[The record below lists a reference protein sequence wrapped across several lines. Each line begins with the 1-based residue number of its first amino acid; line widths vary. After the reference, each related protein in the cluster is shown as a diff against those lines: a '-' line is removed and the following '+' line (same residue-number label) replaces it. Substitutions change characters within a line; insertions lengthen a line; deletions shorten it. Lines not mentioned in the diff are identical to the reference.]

1 MNIFLI
7 LWKEVVGKNIR
18 NLKSMLV
25 NSRLRWLRYYGFG
38 FLGCIL
44 ITFLASIPV
53 SGMIFFPA
61 LDGPDHWA
69 MVQVIIET
77 IKGQNPGWEL
87 VFIPAYKLFYLI
99 NAPLF
104 FFSGLVGFTPK
115 AFPSLSISLL
125 QFIFS
130 VLVGLKLIHALD
142 LYSEKRKALSYI
154 LGISLSLFLTLFA
167 SLSLYS
173 GAFYWGFIPFLFSV
187 PFAVVTI
194 MVFEECIIVL
204 NKSNLFLLFCLLF
217 LSYTA
222 HPYSLIFLTIWVL
235 IRMLVFYILEFA
247 KGSKITL
254 ISFKPFA
261 SFFTIVLILATLHHI
276 SLPKVAGIDFYK
288 LAKALLDPFHP
299 PHVVYGYLEAMFL
312 RAYGFTPGT
321 AFKPEFYS
329 LTGLILILGS
339 LLLNFCFGGWR
350 NRNFQTCITAI
361 LFLIVI
367 ASFVD
372 DIIPSHY
379 PFGVYF
385 RDRLI
390 TIVFPIVFTLV
401 GYSLISN
408 REIIR
413 KWIIVVPILI
423 IVGFGSL
430 YHIRTLSL
438 DFSRFD
444 MISRE
449 IYREMMSRPNM
460 THMEIDDI
468 YHRNGFRYWVG
479 YHFSKYACIHEGICR
494 DKLFHET
501 YPDFGIFPLKPKK
514 EIR

>member
-1 MNIFLI
+1 MKKL
-7 LWKEVVGKNIR
+7 LVG
-18 NLKSMLV
+18 
-25 NSRLRWLRYYGFG
+25 SRLSWVKYYGIG
-38 FLGCIL
+38 FLGCVL
-44 ITFLASIPV
+44 ITFLAYIPA
-53 SGMIFFPA
+53 SGKIFLPS
-61 LDGPDHWA
+61 LDGPNHWA
-69 MVQVIIET
+69 MVKAVIET
-77 IKGQNPGWEL
+77 VQGKNPGWEL
-87 VFIPAYKLFYLI
+87 VFIPAYKFFYFI

-104 FFSGLVGFTPK
+104 FLSELIGFTPK
-115 AFPSLSISLL
+115 ALPSLSIFLL

-130 VLVGLKLIHALD
+130 VLVGLKLIHALKK
-142 LYSEKRKALSYI
+142 YVYEGGALTYI

-173 GAFYWGFIPFLFSV
+173 GAFYWGFIGFLFSV

-222 HPYSLIFLTIWVL
+222 HPFSLFFLTVWVL
-235 IRMLVFYILEFA
+235 IRMIVFYILEFA
-247 KGSKITL
+247 KGSRVTF
-254 ISFKPFA
+254 ISLKPFA
-261 SFFTIVLILATLHHI
+261 SFFAIVLILSILHHI
-276 SLPKVAGIDFYK
+276 SLPKIVGLDFYK

-299 PHVVYGYLEAMFL
+299 AHEVYKYLEAIFL

-321 AFKPEFYS
+321 AFQPEVYS
-329 LTGLILILGS
+329 LTGLVLILGS
-339 LLLNFCFGGWR
+339 LLLNLFFGGWR

-372 DIIPSHY
+372 DILPPHY
-379 PFGVYF
+379 PIGVYY

-390 TIVFPIVFTLV
+390 SIVFPIAFTLA

-408 REIIR
+408 RGIMK
-413 KWIIVVPILI
+413 KWIVVAPILI
-423 IVGFGSL
+423 VVGFGAI

-438 DFSRFD
+438 NFSRFD

-460 THMEIDDI
+460 AGTEIDNI
-468 YHRNGFRYWVG
+468 YHRSGFRYWFG

-501 YPDFGIFPLKPKK
+501 YPDFGIYPLKPKK

>member
-167 SLSLYS
+167 S
-173 GAFYWGFIPFLFSV
+173 
-187 PFAVVTI
+187 
-194 MVFEECIIVL
+194 
-204 NKSNLFLLFCLLF
+204 
-217 LSYTA
+217 
-222 HPYSLIFLTIWVL
+222 
-235 IRMLVFYILEFA
+235 
-247 KGSKITL
+247 
-254 ISFKPFA
+254 
-261 SFFTIVLILATLHHI
+261 FFTIVLILATLHHI

-390 TIVFPIVFTLV
+390 TIVFPIVFTLA

-408 REIIR
+408 REIMR

-460 THMEIDDI
+460 TDREIDNI